1 MRKIDDRVRKLMRP
15 ASSVQNSREIV
26 RSIDRKDLDR
36 LNQAIAKQIEENERE
51 RIASWEAA
59 LRDTTLY
66 H

>member
-1 MRKIDDRVRKLMRP
+1 MREIDDRVRSLLRP
-15 ASSVQNSREIV
+15 ASSVKNNREIV

>member
-1 MRKIDDRVRKLMRP
+1 MRKIDDRVRSLMRS
-15 ASSVQNSREIV
+15 ASSVQNNKEIV
-26 RSIDRKDLDR
+26 RSIDRKDLER

>member
-1 MRKIDDRVRKLMRP
+1 MRKIDDRVRSLMRP
-15 ASSVQNSREIV
+15 SSSVQNNKEIV
-26 RSIDRKDLDR
+26 RSIDRKDLER

-66 H
+66 N

>member
-1 MRKIDDRVRKLMRP
+1 MRP
-15 ASSVQNSREIV
+15 ASSVQNSKEIV

>member
-1 MRKIDDRVRKLMRP
+1 MREIDDRVRSLLRP
-15 ASSVQNSREIV
+15 ASSVKNNKEIV